1 MATVSFQPHKVEHWL
16 YFIAA
21 VFVAG
26 IVINTIVNRVQVLK
40 NISAGF

>member
-1 MATVSFQPHKVEHWL
+1 MATTTFAPHKVEHWL
-16 YFIAA
+16 YFVAA
-21 VFVAG
+21 VFIAG